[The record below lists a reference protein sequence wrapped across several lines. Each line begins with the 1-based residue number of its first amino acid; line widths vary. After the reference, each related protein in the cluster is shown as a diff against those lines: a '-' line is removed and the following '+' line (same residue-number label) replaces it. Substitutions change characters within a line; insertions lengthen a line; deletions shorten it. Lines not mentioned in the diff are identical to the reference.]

1 MVALTQTQTQSK
13 HTTNTK
19 LTNATK
25 KDAESPPEASG
36 RNFWLLKAEPE
47 SRLEK
52 GKDIKFSIDDL
63 AAKTEPEP
71 WDGMSIFYLTLILAV
86 TYMLK

>member
-1 MVALTQTQTQSK
+1 M
-13 HTTNTK
+13 
-19 LTNATK
+19 
-25 KDAESPPEASG
+25 
-36 RNFWLLKAEPE
+36 KAEPE

-71 WDGMSIFYLTLILAV
+71 WDGKSAICRFHST
-86 TYMLK
+86 

>member
-1 MVALTQTQTQSK
+1 M
-13 HTTNTK
+13 
-19 LTNATK
+19 
-25 KDAESPPEASG
+25 
-36 RNFWLLKAEPE
+36 KAEPE

-71 WDGMSIFYLTLILAV
+71 WDGKSINSLEFIAQKTKFSVGIRAYPGRSKTKIPLIAASR
-86 TYMLK
+86 